1 MNILPLCLLI
11 ASQSQSLEANGP
23 VVDHPGSILIVTNSS
38 KPKGLE
44 DLAVSDSVED
54 IRKIAKK
61 NGYDVFDK
69 HQGIFVFEP
78 SVLNLKELKIRCDLI
93 QSLGKLSAVPY
104 WLIASSQFDSPVTS
118 EMLKCFTGDLD
129 FTGQEKNPNAKLS
142 VQCDFDLTITDGTK
156 KITVKDPSRNE
167 SFKDCYFKVDPSLNH
182 DVPKE
187 WSIPQTFEVCPVNI
201 DKFTV
206 RMKNRGNDI
215 RVRLHLLDD
224 LNSVIQEQ
232 MAPFLRIMDEAD
244 SVIYNAFQGDED
256 FKIDTMTKF
265 QDLPNGLKDRLS
277 KYVQDHYKEF
287 GLLNPG
293 DSTAFLQKMQVV
305 SAQPKLFVSASMI
318 LPNGSRKTGRV
329 QISLGSK

>member
-23 VVDHPGSILIVTNSS
+23 VTDHPGSIVIVTSSS

-44 DLAVSDSVED
+44 ELAASDSVED
-54 IRKIAKK
+54 TRKIAKK

-118 EMLKCFTGDLD
+118 EMLKCFTGVMD
-129 FTGQEKNPNAKLS
+129 FSGQEKNPNAKLS
-142 VQCDFDLTITDGTK
+142 VRCDFDLIVTDGTK
-156 KITVKDPSRNE
+156 QINIKDPSVDGT
-167 SFKDCYFKVDPSLNH
+167 FKDCFFNVDRTLNH
-182 DVPKE
+182 GVPKD
-187 WSIPQTFEVCPVNI
+187 WSIPQTFETCPVSL
-201 DKFTV
+201 DKMTIRIKTKSNDV
-206 RMKNRGNDI
+206 RT
-215 RVRLHLLDD
+215 RLHLLDD
-224 LNSVIQEQ
+224 LNGVIQEQ
-232 MAPFLRIMDEAD
+232 ITPFLRTMDEAD
-244 SVIYNAFQGDED
+244 SVIYNAFRGDED
-256 FKIDTMTKF
+256 FKIDSMTKF
-265 QDLPNGLKDRLS
+265 QDLPNGLKDRLT
-277 KYVQDHYKEF
+277 KYMQDHYKEF

-305 SAQPKLFVSASMI
+305 SAQPKLFVAASMV
-318 LPNGSRKTGRV
+318 LPDGGRMTCRV